1 METSVKKT
9 KIIALVY
16 LSTAVLLTFMGFVK
30 ESLVDEFN
38 IYWMMTGG
46 AYILGALLFLGKV
59 GVELALYVS
68 RIVVGSLFVVSGLI
82 KANDTLGFSY
92 KLEEYFEPSALGYM
106 ANFWTYFY
114 DYSLLLSILVSG
126 AEVILGL
133 MLIFGVQSRW
143 VVVKMLGLTVFFAWL
158 TYYTASCNDAQS
170 LALKAGEDFAQT
182 CVNDC
187 GCFGDALR
195 GSIGR
200 SLTPWESF
208 YKDLALMFY
217 VVLMVLFSKN
227 LKRNEIKE
235 DLIIIPLSILVI
247 ALFGGGLFGWM
258 FPTYF
263 TIISAVVYLVLKKI
277 LKPEFKS
284 DLIQIFASVALTYA
298 FAIYTLNYLP
308 VKDYRPYAEGK
319 NIVEQMKT
327 AEELGLEPPVYA
339 IRYTF
344 KNKNTNQDTTIL
356 SSDYLKIYADEHF
369 KNTYEAVS
377 YDGATIKIADGY
389 EPPVMEEELEFED
402 LEIFDKVK
410 YSEKPLLLVVAYD
423 LSKTNKSA
431 IEELNELK
439 TFADQSGFLMYGVT
453 NTSHLIESFK
463 SENKVT
469 YEITSADEKILKAV
483 IRSNPGLLLFQ
494 NGNILGKW
502 SAKSLPNQNELVS
515 KLK

>member
-1 METSVKKT
+1 MEINLQKT
-9 KIIALVY
+9 RIIGLVY
-16 LSTAVLLTFMGFVK
+16 IITAVLLTFMGLTK
-30 ESLVDEFN
+30 SSLVDEFN
-38 IYWMMTGG
+38 IYWMMTSG
-46 AYILGALLFLGKV
+46 AYILGALLSLGKV
-59 GVELALYVS
+59 GVQGALYVS

-106 ANFWTYFY
+106 AEFWTYFY
-114 DYSLLLSILVSG
+114 DYSLVLSILVSG
-126 AEVILGL
+126 AEVVLGL
-133 MLIFGVQSRW
+133 MLLFGVQSRW

-170 LALKAGEDFAQT
+170 LALKTGEEFAQT

-208 YKDLALMFY
+208 YKDLALMFF
-217 VVLMVLFSKN
+217 VLLMVVFSKH
-227 LKRNEIKE
+227 LKRNETKQDI
-235 DLIIIPLSILVI
+235 IIIPLAILAI

-263 TIISAVVYLVLKKI
+263 TIVSAIIYLVLKRVNRVS
-277 LKPEFKS
+277 FKS
-284 DLIQIFASVALTYA
+284 DLVQIFASVFLTYA

-308 VKDYRPYAEGK
+308 IKDYRPYAEGK
-319 NIVEQMKT
+319 NLVEQMKS
-327 AEELGLEPPVYA
+327 AEELGVEAPEYA
-339 IRYTF
+339 ILYTF
-344 KNKNTNQDTTIL
+344 KNKFTQEDTTVL
-356 SSDYLKIYADEHF
+356 SSDYLRVYADDHF
-369 KNTYEAVS
+369 KTTYEAVS
-377 YDGATIKIADGY
+377 YEGATIKIKDGY
-389 EPPVMEEELEFED
+389 EPPITEQELEFED

-410 YSEKPLLLVVAYD
+410 YSEKPLLLVVSYD
-423 LSKTNKSA
+423 LSKVDEGA
-431 IEELNELK
+431 VEDLNELNS
-439 TFADQSGFLMYGVT
+439 FADNSGFSMYGVT

-469 YEITSADEKILKAV
+469 YDITSADEKILKAV
-483 IRSNPGLLLFQ
+483 VRSNPGLVLFQ

-502 SAKSLPNQNELVS
+502 SAKDLPSEDEIIS